1 MKIRSTDFRDPY
13 VAAMIDNGSHSTPP
27 VSGRRA
33 SNASPGP
40 LHRRVGRLT
49 HGTRALFKE
58 GQDMAPRIDPGLR
71 VGSRRA
77 APSVVHAVGMP
88 VLDLSRGTV
97 RDIDRVP
104 GAFVAQMAERVGM
117 TVLLQASNCDLGQNR
132 RGPDLVVLARDQEN
146 RRSRHGAARG
156 NAATQRRATWC
167 SPPMSDRR
175 WRCALGDMPAAARAK
190 SSTAEY
196 RAGRAARRGR
206 GGRRW
211 RRRRPR
217 R

>member
-1 MKIRSTDFRDPY
+1 MSPDSFVTYVPDRSTD
-13 VAAMIDNGSHSTPP
+13 
-27 VSGRRA
+27 
-33 SNASPGP
+33 
-40 LHRRVGRLT
+40 
-49 HGTRALFKE
+49 GTRTLFKE
-58 GQDMAPRIDPGLR
+58 GQDMAPRIDPRLR

-146 RRSRHGAARG
+146 RSMRSLHG
-156 NAATQRRATWC
+156 N
-167 SPPMSDRR
+167 
-175 WRCALGDMPAAARAK
+175 RCPLHGVHVTELR
-190 SSTAEY
+190 EV
-196 RAGRAARRGR
+196 ARRLSDGR
-206 GGRRW
+206 LGVVHRCRIVGGVVLLEIWQRLPARSPARRSIG
-211 RRRRPR
+211 RVVRLEGAVEDNATDDPTSVDYTKSP
-217 R
+217 